1 MAKPKGYYSKGKVK
15 SKDAVDRAK
24 ARQSITTL
32 RGIAGLVG
40 GAVVEGIGGPVGKG
54 AKVARVAAK
63 TSSRVAR
70 AMAKEAAGPRA
81 KAPFPTYRKPSP
93 NRRPRLRDTDNM
105 PRKTTVRQLVGP
117 KTKSGKMIEKK
128 YPKTNTQPPA
138 KKPTTVKP
146 KTEGERVVKVN
157 GRVIAIRKPAAN
169 PRIRKREEAQ
179 LRISRREFLAERNRQ
194 AKLVAKRKRK
204 SSADEESIKLKNAT
218 ENPELDKF
226 IKGVLPEKT
235 IEQRLK
241 SGSESLPLSSR
252 NQTGTD
258 RMPTAEWRRYAQIL
272 RDSTAKSPNISKT
285 QIERGRARATMPTAE
300 RRAAEIQ
307 AARNRAIA
315 KAKARG
321 MTDAQIKQLI
331 ARARAEAA
339 SIARKAAK

>member
-40 GAVVEGIGGPVGKG
+40 SAVVEGIGGPVGKG

-70 AMAKEAAGPRA
+70 AMAKEAAGPKA

-93 NRRPRLRDTDNM
+93 ARTPRLRDTDNM

-128 YPKTNTQPPA
+128 YPKTNTQPLA
-138 KKPTTVKP
+138 KKPTSVKP
-146 KTEGERVVKVN
+146 KVEGERVVKVK
-157 GRVIAIRKPAAN
+157 GRVIAVRKPAAN
-169 PRIRKREEAQ
+169 PRVRKREEAQ
-179 LRISRREFLAERNRQ
+179 MRISRREFLAERKRQ
-194 AKLVAKRKRK
+194 EKLEIKRRQ
-204 SSADEESIKLKNAT
+204 
-218 ENPELDKF
+218 NPKVEREDMR
-226 IKGVLPEKT
+226 PPQPT
-235 IEQRLK
+235 IESRLQ
-241 SGSESLPLSSR
+241 SGSESLPLSAR
-252 NQTGTD
+252 NQAGTD
-258 RMPTAEWRRYAQIL
+258 RMPPAELKRYAQQL
-272 RDSTAKSPNISKT
+272 RDSLAKAPNVSKA

-307 AARNRAIA
+307 ATRNRAIA

-321 MTDAQIKQLI
+321 LTDTQIKQII

>member
-179 LRISRREFLAERNRQ
+179 LRISRREFLAERKRQ
-194 AKLVAKRKRK
+194 EKLEIKRRQNPKVEK
-204 SSADEESIKLKNAT
+204 DEMRPSQL
-218 ENPELDKF
+218 
-226 IKGVLPEKT
+226 T
-235 IEQRLK
+235 IESRLQ
-241 SGSESLPLSSR
+241 SGSESLPLSAR